1 MKKYELVLILTE
13 EAGKNEALAQKLA
26 KEIVSKVKG
35 KIIDTK
41 VLGVRDLAYPIN
53 KIVKGWY
60 GFFVVEL
67 DDEVIPEMAKNIKL
81 EEKVIRYLLVRAE

>member
-35 KIIDTK
+35 KIVDTK
-41 VLGVRDLAYPIN
+41 VLGVRDFAYPIN
-53 KIVKGWY
+53 KVVKGWY

-67 DDEVIPEMAKNIKL
+67 DGGVIPEIEKNIKL
-81 EEKVIRYLLVRAE
+81 EEKIIRYLLVRAE